1 MHKGKHN
8 RHQQVVTD
16 GEHVPHQDV
25 AYWRRAHRDWRFWLG
40 LCLMV
45 VAIMVFFMSV
55 DLWLAPRS

>member
-1 MHKGKHN
+1 MHESKH
-8 RHQQVVTD
+8 HHGQKAVVD
-16 GEHVPHQDV
+16 GEHVPHRDV

-45 VAIMVFFMSV
+45 VAITVFFMSV